1 MQKIYKE
8 ILDDSM
14 VDLLESLNY
23 EVETRK
29 SLLGFLSEQTTYN
42 KDIFNEIFSE
52 YQDFF
57 IQYDIA
63 KKDFEYSYIRKK
75 YTNIVCWN
83 LTFYNKELSI
93 TVNEEEEK

>member
-1 MQKIYKE
+1 MQKTYKE

-29 SLLGFLSEQTTYN
+29 SLLGFLSEQATYN